1 MFLPSWWDDLSVR
14 SDGDRLGRLCTRE
27 PVLDTPPKPHLS
39 QVSPS
44 ILSFVISSQG
54 KTDFPPRCIQIS
66 LFSLQQLF
74 ALHQEAKYW
83 GDFSTC

>member
-1 MFLPSWWDDLSVR
+1 MFPPSWWDDLSVG
-14 SDGDRLGRLCTRE
+14 SDGDGLGRLCTTE

-54 KTDFPPRCIQIS
+54 KTDFPPQMHS
-66 LFSLQQLF
+66 NLLVFT
-74 ALHQEAKYW
+74 
-83 GDFSTC
+83 STTICPASRS